1 MLICI
6 PHVQLSFQ
14 DYKNCKI
21 FELKAMKKKHEAFES
36 DLAAHQDRVEQ
47 IAAIAQE
54 LNALDYWDSSIINT
68 RCQHICDQWD
78 RLGILTQQ
86 RRTGMDE
93 AEKVLERVDSLHLDF
108 AKRAAVSETR
118 HEHYCFLGLITN
130 FNPYMVP
137 LFDYLVIPGI
147 VIPIT
152 VSFWY

>member
-1 MLICI
+1 M
-6 PHVQLSFQ
+6 LSFQ

-54 LNALDYWDSSIINT
+54 LNALDYWDSAIINT

-78 RLGILTQQ
+78 RLGNLTQS
-86 RRTGMDE
+86 RRQGMDE

-108 AKRAAVSETR
+108 AKRAAVSTL
-118 HEHYCFLGLITN
+118 HGQQNIGLKLTGYSPIRVSRARFQN
-130 FNPYMVP
+130 ILSAVP
-137 LFDYLVIPGI
+137 
-147 VIPIT
+147 
-152 VSFWY
+152 